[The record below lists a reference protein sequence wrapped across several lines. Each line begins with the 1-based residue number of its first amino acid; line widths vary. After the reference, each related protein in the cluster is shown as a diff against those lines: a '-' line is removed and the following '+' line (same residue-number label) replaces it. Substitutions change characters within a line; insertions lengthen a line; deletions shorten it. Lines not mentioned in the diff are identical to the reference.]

1 METLTM
7 HSTPFRKPI
16 HPNTDLPGEFEPG
29 TLPVEP
35 DQGPIPPFVPPED
48 PEHDRIVDPP
58 ASPSPVAVR
67 TRGQGRPGA
76 CA

>member
-1 METLTM
+1 M

-16 HPNTDLPGEFEPG
+16 HPNIDLPGEFEPG

-48 PEHDRIVDPP
+48 PEHDPIVDPP
-58 ASPSPVAVR
+58 ASPAPVAVR

-76 CA
+76 GT